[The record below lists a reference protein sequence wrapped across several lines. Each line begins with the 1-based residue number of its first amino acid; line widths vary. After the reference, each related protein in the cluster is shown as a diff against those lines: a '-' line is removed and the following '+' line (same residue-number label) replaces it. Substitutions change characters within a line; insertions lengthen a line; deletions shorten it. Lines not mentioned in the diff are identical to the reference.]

1 VTDVYA
7 HRGAHL
13 NTRENTLEAF
23 REARA
28 LGVAGVELDVRQ
40 TADGALV
47 VHHDPVVELMVIAH
61 TPARDLPGFVPHL
74 DESLTELR
82 GLRVNV
88 EIKNSRDPSEPTYD
102 DSGSLARDV
111 VACVRAA
118 TGSPILISCFDRA
131 TCRRVR
137 EAGDDMEVAWL
148 LAKGSLDDYF
158 EIARDER
165 FNALNPHY
173 SMFTPESQL
182 HAVERGLSLNVWTVN
197 SARDLAAMGQAG
209 VAGVITDEPALALEL
224 LTKFESPLENEDS

>member
-1 VTDVYA
+1 MTDVYA

-47 VHHDPVVELMVIAH
+47 VHHDPAVEHMVIAFSQ
-61 TPARDLPGFVPHL
+61 ARDLPGFVPHL
-74 DESLTELR
+74 DESLAELV

-102 DSGSLARDV
+102 DSGAIVREV
-111 VACVRAA
+111 VAHVRAA
-118 TGSPILISCFDRA
+118 SDSFILISCFDRT
-131 TCRRVR
+131 TCRQIRA
-137 EAGDDMEVAWL
+137 AGDDLVVAWL
-148 LAKGSLDDYF
+148 LAKGSLEDCM
-158 EIARDER
+158 EIAGEER

-173 SMFTPESQL
+173 SLVNPDSQSR
-182 HAVERGLSLNVWTVN
+182 AAERGLSLNVWTVN
-197 SARDLAAMGQAG
+197 SARDLTAMGNAG
-209 VAGVITDEPALALEL
+209 VASVITDEPTLALEL
-224 LTKFESPLENEDS
+224 LS

>member
-13 NTRENTLEAF
+13 NTRENTLDAF

-74 DESLTELR
+74 DESLAELR

-102 DSGSLARDV
+102 DSGTLARDV
-111 VACVRAA
+111 VACVRASI
-118 TGSPILISCFDRA
+118 GSSILISCFDRA
-131 TCRRVR
+131 TCQQVR
-137 EAGDDMEVAWL
+137 DTGDDIEVAWL
-148 LAKGSLDDYF
+148 LAKGNLDEYF
-158 EIARDER
+158 EIAYEDR

-173 SMFTPESQL
+173 SMVTSESQL
-182 HAVERGLSLNVWTVN
+182 HAAEKGLSLNVWTVN
-197 SARDLAAMGQAG
+197 SARDLTAMGHAG
-209 VAGVITDEPALALEL
+209 VAAVITDEPALALEL
-224 LTKFESPLENEDS
+224 LA

>member
-13 NTRENTLEAF
+13 NTRENTLDAF

-28 LGVAGVELDVRQ
+28 LGVAGVEFDVRR

-61 TPARDLPGFVPHL
+61 TNARDLPGFVPHL
-74 DESLTELR
+74 DESLVELR

-88 EIKNSRDPSEPTYD
+88 EIKNSRDASEPTYD
-102 DSGSLARDV
+102 DSGTLVRDV
-111 VACVRAA
+111 VACVRAS
-118 TGSPILISCFDRA
+118 TGSSILISCFDRA
-131 TCRRVR
+131 TCRQVR
-137 EAGDDMEVAWL
+137 EAGNDVEVAWL
-148 LAKGSLDDYF
+148 LAKGSLDECF
-158 EIARDER
+158 EIAREER

-173 SMFTPESQL
+173 SMVSPESQVRAAQL
-182 HAVERGLSLNVWTVN
+182 GLSLNVWTVN
-197 SARDLAAMGQAG
+197 SARDITAMGHAG

-224 LTKFESPLENEDS
+224 LA

>member
-13 NTRENTLEAF
+13 NTRENTLDAF

-28 LGVAGVELDVRQ
+28 LGVAGVELDVRR

-47 VHHDPVVELMVIAH
+47 VHHDPAAELMVIAH
-61 TPARDLPGFVPHL
+61 TNARDLPGFIPHL
-74 DESLTELR
+74 DESLAELR

-102 DSGSLARDV
+102 DSGTLVREV
-111 VACVRAA
+111 VACVHASP
-118 TGSPILISCFDRA
+118 GSSVLISCFDRA

-137 EAGDDMEVAWL
+137 DLGDDIEVAWL
-148 LAKGSLDDYF
+148 LAKGSLEEHF
-158 EIARDER
+158 ETAREER

-173 SMFTPESQL
+173 SMVAPESQIL
-182 HAVERGLSLNVWTVN
+182 AAERGLALNVWTVN
-197 SARDLAAMGQAG
+197 SAKDLTAMGHAG
-209 VAGVITDEPALALEL
+209 VASVITDEPALALEL
-224 LTKFESPLENEDS
+224 LS